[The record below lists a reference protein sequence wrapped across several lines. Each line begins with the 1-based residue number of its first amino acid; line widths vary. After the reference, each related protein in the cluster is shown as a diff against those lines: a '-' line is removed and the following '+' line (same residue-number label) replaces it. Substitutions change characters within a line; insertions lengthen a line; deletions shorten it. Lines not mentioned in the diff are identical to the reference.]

1 MIVVDASVALSALLH
16 DGPARRMLMTEQLHA
31 PHLVDHEV
39 ASGLRRKALAAEIEA
54 ASAVAALRTW
64 QRVGLCRYPG
74 FPLLERV
81 WELRGNLTADDAS
94 YVALAELL
102 DCALLT
108 GDARLAR
115 APGIRC
121 LTTVV
126 PG

>member
-16 DGPARRMLMTEQLHA
+16 DGPARRTLMTEQLHA

-39 ASGLRRKALAAEIEA
+39 SSGLRRKALTGEIGD

-64 QRVGLCRYPG
+64 QRVGISRYPG

-81 WELRGNLTADDAS
+81 WELRANVSAYDAS

-115 APGIRC
+115 ASGIRC

-126 PG
+126 PA

>member
-1 MIVVDASVALSALLH
+1 MIVVDASAALSALLC
-16 DGPARRMLMTEQLHA
+16 DGPARRALSTEQLHA

-39 ASGLRRKALAAEIEA
+39 ASGLRRQAMAGAIDDAA
-54 ASAVAALRTW
+54 AVAALRTW
-64 QRVGLCRYPG
+64 QRLGVSRYPG
-74 FPLLERV
+74 FSLLERV
-81 WELRGNLTADDAS
+81 WELRVNVSTYGAS

>member
-1 MIVVDASVALSALLH
+1 MIVVDASVALSSLLY

-39 ASGLRRKALAAEIEA
+39 AGGLRRKALAGQIGST
-54 ASAVAALRTW
+54 SAVAALRTW
-64 QRVGLCRYPG
+64 QRLGISRYPG

-81 WELRGNLTADDAS
+81 WELRENVSAHAAS

-102 DCALLT
+102 DCALVT